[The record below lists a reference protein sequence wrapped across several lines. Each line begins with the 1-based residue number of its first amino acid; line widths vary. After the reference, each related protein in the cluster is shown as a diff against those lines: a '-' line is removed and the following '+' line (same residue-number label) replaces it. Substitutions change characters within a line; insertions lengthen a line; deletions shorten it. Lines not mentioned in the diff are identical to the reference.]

1 MALYDDAVLKVATG
15 HFYTATTGSEAPA
28 DFLAPGVSWAEVG
41 HTSID
46 NIFSSSSE
54 GGDVTT
60 LGTLQA
66 ASLLSSTSPR
76 TETWTFNL
84 AQWDV
89 DSLKLYFGANATYD
103 SVSNLLDVPD
113 DPQPTVAAFLAVF
126 IFGSKHFAWHAK
138 KAELRRGDDWDLSD
152 TSSLQTLSINVT
164 PVNYNG
170 ATSKY
175 SVSPLIHAGS

>member
-15 HFYTATTGSEAPA
+15 HFYLATTGTAAPA
-28 DFLAPGVSWAEVG
+28 DFTAPGVAWTEIG

-46 NIFSSSSE
+46 NIFSSSSQ

-60 LGTLQA
+60 LGTLQS
-66 ASLLSSTSPR
+66 ASLLTTTSAR
-76 TETWTFNL
+76 TETWAFNV

-89 DSLKLYFGANATYD
+89 ESLKLYFGANASYD
-103 SVSNLLDVPD
+103 SGSNLLAVPD
-113 DPQPTVAAFLAVF
+113 DPTATVKAFLAVF
-126 IFGSKHFAWHAK
+126 INGSTHFAFYAP

-152 TSSLQTLSINVT
+152 TSSLNTLSINVT
-164 PVNYNG
+164 PVNYLG

-175 SVSPLIHAGS
+175 SVSPLIHAS